1 MRRIQEEL
9 WMASRMRA
17 DMGMVGFLFPVSC
30 FRFPVF
36 GFLFSVSCFRFPV
49 FGFLT
54 RQAKL
59 QLTCHISHVGRALP
73 AVSQNMGGGAHP
85 TRSTENRL

>member
-17 DMGMVGFLFPVSC
+17 DMGMVGFLFP
-30 FRFPVF
+30 
-36 GFLFSVSCFRFPV
+36 VSCFRFPV